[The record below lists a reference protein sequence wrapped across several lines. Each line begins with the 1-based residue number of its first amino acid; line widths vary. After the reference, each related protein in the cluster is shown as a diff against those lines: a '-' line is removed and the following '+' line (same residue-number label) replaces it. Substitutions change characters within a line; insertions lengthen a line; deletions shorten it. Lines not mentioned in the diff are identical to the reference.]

1 MKKINTLKLVFILL
15 ILSVVS
21 VKTQEFPGDD
31 WTFNKFPE
39 QNGWKIKKLKE
50 YRKYITD
57 STKITGLVIVQI
69 GRAHV

>member
-21 VKTQEFPGDD
+21 VKAQEFPGDD

-39 QNGWKIKKLKE
+39 QNGWNIK
-50 YRKYITD
+50 
-57 STKITGLVIVQI
+57 TKRI
-69 GRAHV
+69 